1 MKDKK
6 NKNLKNKRE
15 ERGFVLVV
23 GVIITSFLL
32 LLAIPFMFKINTER
46 RLSDKSLKT
55 LSALSL
61 AEAGI
66 ERAIWEM
73 NEGDLLAWSG
83 DSDLRTIAIN
93 GFQSSAGSAI
103 GDIQISVI
111 DPEGDTPVIEATGS
125 VPFGSNTITRTI
137 RVGLQYNY
145 PIPAPENAI
154 NFYGSPT
161 KHAKIKIFDHETTPN
176 GRILISGVD
185 NAGGPD
191 RLAFAIE
198 DPDQLAAMVES
209 LGKELGKGG
218 SLKGTMVGD
227 PMETW
232 EYGTEGFTFDA
243 SIGLADPDVT
253 FDCEMME
260 TYIQQLAADAQ
271 ALALTPTQTIF
282 IEGKEAGDAF
292 IDPDGDGYVN
302 LGGSEDD
309 VVLLTGG
316 KLKLE
321 GDLTIEGTGT
331 LIFDGGKM
339 EMKSVASF
347 DWDGDIY
354 ILGSDKKGD
363 AEFKIK
369 KGTYDITGDIYVI
382 GEGNGKAKIEFNN
395 DDTEENNSYTHL
407 LGSILAAGGTG
418 DKSKAEFKVKN
429 GDVDIEGMITL
440 YGNKTKLDLHQKH
453 KSGGANGEWL
463 ANDDSD
469 IRIVGGISLMVPDAS
484 KPGTKQKA
492 EISIHD
498 HKVKGDEVFNWE
510 GMIEILYDSSV
521 VRAAVKRFAAK
532 LDLTERYS
540 ILSWQ
545 ERRR

>member
-1 MKDKK
+1 MKNKK
-6 NKNLKNKRE
+6 KKNLKNKRE
-15 ERGFVLVV
+15 ERGFILVV
-23 GVIITSFLL
+23 GLIITTFLL

-176 GRILISGVD
+176 GRIRISGVD

-218 SLKGTMVGD
+218 SLKGTIVGD

-232 EYGTEGFTFDA
+232 EYGTEGNTFDA

-253 FDCEMME
+253 FDCEIME

-321 GDLTIEGTGT
+321 GDLTIEGKGT

-347 DWDGDIY
+347 NWDGDIY

-363 AEFKIK
+363 
-369 KGTYDITGDIYVI
+369 
-382 GEGNGKAKIEFNN
+382 
-395 DDTEENNSYTHL
+395 
-407 LGSILAAGGTG
+407 
-418 DKSKAEFKVKN
+418 
-429 GDVDIEGMITL
+429 
-440 YGNKTKLDLHQKH
+440 
-453 KSGGANGEWL
+453 
-463 ANDDSD
+463 
-469 IRIVGGISLMVPDAS
+469 
-484 KPGTKQKA
+484 
-492 EISIHD
+492 
-498 HKVKGDEVFNWE
+498 
-510 GMIEILYDSSV
+510 
-521 VRAAVKRFAAK
+521 
-532 LDLTERYS
+532 
-540 ILSWQ
+540 
-545 ERRR
+545 